1 MRATLVSAACLLL
14 AACSSAPTSNGSGPE
29 QTGMKGISFGMS
41 QQAVLDKLR
50 SKDTII
56 EASASRVVSEGPW
69 DVDPSIRRKTF
80 SFQENQLQCIRYE
93 YVKGSSALPSITP
106 TFCK

>member
-1 MRATLVSAACLLL
+1 LAFGFLL
-14 AACSSAPTSNGSGPE
+14 AACSSAPTSNGGGAPE
-29 QTGMKGISFGMS
+29 ETGMKGIAFGMS
-41 QQAVLDKLR
+41 QQAVLERLK

-56 EASASRVVSEGPW
+56 ETSADRIVSEGPW

-93 YVKGSSALPSITP
+93 YIKGNNALPSITP